1 MWSQKGRE
9 DITNQSVVREKLLDF
24 FNETNMTKYKFAKCS
39 GLSTSTIYDI
49 VQKEDY
55 DVRESNIMKI
65 CKGMDVTPFE
75 LFQTDKKVLV
85 INDPKEINVILVDQ
99 IINNWLHFTKRILMK
114 FYQAYTSND
123 RLTDQHLLHQNI
135 YKFCPQVPAL
145 C

>member
-9 DITNQSVVREKLLDF
+9 GITNQSVVREKLLDF

-85 INDPKEINVILVDQ
+85 INDPKEINVILEMRY
-99 IINNWLHFTKRILMK
+99 LPEECIL
-114 FYQAYTSND
+114 
-123 RLTDQHLLHQNI
+123 
-135 YKFCPQVPAL
+135 FCKDEPAVTIHTYVGDCHRNAVL
-145 C
+145 SYVAAVVLAFS

>member
-9 DITNQSVVREKLLDF
+9 GITNQSVGREKLLDF
-24 FNETNMTKYKFAKCS
+24 FNETNMSKYKFAKRS

-85 INDPKEINVILVDQ
+85 INDPKEINVILEMRHLPEEYRERLIGYLRCLRDD
-99 IINNWLHFTKRILMK
+99 MK
-114 FYQAYTSND
+114 
-123 RLTDQHLLHQNI
+123 
-135 YKFCPQVPAL
+135 K
-145 C
+145 

>member
-9 DITNQSVVREKLLDF
+9 GITNQSVVREKLLDF
-24 FNETNMTKYKFAKCS
+24 FNETNMSKYKFAKQS

-85 INDPKEINVILVDQ
+85 INGPKEINVILEMRYLPEEYRERLIGYLRCLRDD
-99 IINNWLHFTKRILMK
+99 MK
-114 FYQAYTSND
+114 
-123 RLTDQHLLHQNI
+123 
-135 YKFCPQVPAL
+135 K
-145 C
+145 

>member
-9 DITNQSVVREKLLDF
+9 GITNQSVVREKLLDF
-24 FNETNMTKYKFAKCS
+24 FNETNMSKYKFAKRS

-85 INDPKEINVILVDQ
+85 INDLKEINVILEMRYLLEKYRERLIGYLRCLRDDMKK
-99 IINNWLHFTKRILMK
+99 NNKSVTFCFK
-114 FYQAYTSND
+114 
-123 RLTDQHLLHQNI
+123 LLS
-135 YKFCPQVPAL
+135 
-145 C
+145 

>member
-9 DITNQSVVREKLLDF
+9 GITNQSVVREKLLDF
-24 FNETNMTKYKFAKCS
+24 FNETNMSKYKFAKRS

-75 LFQTDKKVLV
+75 LFQTDKKALV
-85 INDPKEINVILVDQ
+85 IYEPKEINVILEMRYLPEEYRERLIGYLRCLRDD
-99 IINNWLHFTKRILMK
+99 MK
-114 FYQAYTSND
+114 
-123 RLTDQHLLHQNI
+123 
-135 YKFCPQVPAL
+135 K
-145 C
+145 